1 MDLLFE
7 GESLEVLLLGSRSGK
22 VSARAVL
29 ACTSPCPSETLPGCL
44 TGNSYGDKRAWL
56 VREAHPDVSVTDTAA
71 ILTSITPKTGV

>member
-29 ACTSPCPSETLPGCL
+29 AHTSPRPHKTLPGRL
-44 TGNSYGDKRAWL
+44 TDSSCGGKCVWSI
-56 VREAHPDVSVTDTAA
+56 REAHPDASVTDTAA
-71 ILTSITPKTGV
+71 MLMSITPNTGV